1 MIRLLVSDIDG
12 TLVTKEKE
20 LTPAVRAAA
29 ARLDERGV
37 KLVLVSSRPPH
48 GVELFASALGL
59 ETPRAGFNGGAFTAP
74 GGAVLQ
80 ARLLDRATAQE
91 ALEYLSSQQIA
102 PWLFTTGEWLL
113 TKPDGD
119 YVDWEQT
126 TVKMQ
131 PRVVA
136 GFGEV
141 LGSAGKIMAA
151 SKDFAKLAACE
162 TALQARLGGRASVH
176 RSQDYYL
183 DITHPLANKG
193 EAVRQAARLLG
204 VDVSQTACIGDMA
217 NDLPMFDVA
226 AFSIAMGQAPAEMRA
241 RADYVTASNQENGWA
256 QAVDQFI
263 VPRGPERL
271 DGRH

>member
-12 TLVTKEKE
+12 TLVTKDKE
-20 LTPAVRAAA
+20 LTSAVRAAA
-29 ARLDERGV
+29 TRLAEHGV

-59 ETPRAGFNGGAFTAP
+59 DTPRAGFNGGVFTAAD
-74 GGAVLQ
+74 GRILQ
-80 ARLLDRATAQE
+80 ARLLDGGTARE
-91 ALEYLSSQQIA
+91 TLEYLETQQIA
-102 PWLFTTGEWLL
+102 PWLFTADEWLL

-119 YVDWEQT
+119 YVDWEQK

-136 GFGEV
+136 EFGDAV
-141 LGSAGKIMAA
+141 ARAGKIMAA
-151 SKDFAKLAACE
+151 SQDFMKLAACE
-162 TALQARLGGRASVH
+162 TTLQNLLGDRAAVH

-183 DITHPLANKG
+183 DITHTLANKG

-204 VDVSQTACIGDMA
+204 IDLSQTACIGDMA

-226 AFSIAMGQAPAEMRA
+226 AFSIAMGQAPASMRA
-241 RADYVTASNQENGWA
+241 RADYVTASNQESGWA
-256 QAVDQFI
+256 QAVEQAI
-263 VPRGPERL
+263 LPRATGET
-271 DGRH
+271 